1 MIQAVEGVAPRK
13 SVARDTRMK
22 LAGLEPF
29 TAAA

>member
-1 MIQAVEGVAPRK
+1 MVSAVTGVKPRAI
-13 SVARDTRMK
+13 SIRDARLR